1 MLFNLMTMQ
10 HKKAEQFQ
18 EVQDISVLDKKIKNQ
33 RPNIDHLLKRI
44 KVERNQERVS
54 NLVVMIIGI
63 IIIVS
68 ASLLFT
74 QS

>member
-1 MLFNLMTMQ
+1 MTMQ

>member
-1 MLFNLMTMQ
+1 MLFYIMSIQ
-10 HKKAEQFQ
+10 HKKLEQTTEAQDQSILAE
-18 EVQDISVLDKKIKNQ
+18 EIKNQ

-44 KVERNQERVS
+44 KVERKQERAS
-54 NLVVMIIGI
+54 NLIVMIIGI

>member
-1 MLFNLMTMQ
+1 MQ

>member
-1 MLFNLMTMQ
+1 MQ
-10 HKKAEQFQ
+10 HKKAEQFH
-18 EVQDISVLDKKIKNQ
+18 EVQDSSILDKKIKNQ

-54 NLVVMIIGI
+54 NLVVLIIGI

>member
-1 MLFNLMTMQ
+1 MTMQ

-63 IIIVS
+63 IIIGTVS
-68 ASLLFT
+68 VLFT